1 MKKRKEIEELTIADD
16 FMFGAVMSDPKLCKP
31 LLEYILNIKI
41 RQIEYPELQ
50 KTIDKRYDSKSVRL
64 DVYVEDDKN
73 TVYNVEIQTTNKKNL
88 PKRMRYYQGIIDL
101 NIIDKGEDY
110 AELKKS
116 FVIFICTFDPF
127 GKDRY
132 IYTFKNRC
140 DEEISITLDD
150 DAVKVVVNV
159 NGKIGDISEEFRDTL
174 NYIAG
179 GVPKTDY
186 VKSIDTAVGVV
197 KKDKKW
203 RREYMTLYMRDKEH
217 EKFGKYVDKV
227 SLIRKKKNSYDEDT
241 LMDLYDV
248 NKTECKKIIFYI
260 DNYPEWDDE
269 DIADKLLNDDEE

>member
-73 TVYNVEIQTTNKKNL
+73 TVYNVEIQTTSKKNL

-140 DEEISITLDD
+140 DEERNITLDD
-150 DAVKVVVNV
+150 DAIKVVVNV
-159 NGKIGDISEEFRDTL
+159 NGKIGDISEELKDTL

-186 VKSIDTAVGVV
+186 VKSIDTAVDVV

-217 EKFGKYVDKV
+217 EKFGKYTKTI
-227 SLIRKKKNSYDEDT
+227 SLIRKKKNSYDEDA

-248 NKTECKKIIFYI
+248 NETECKKIIFYI

-269 DIADKLLNDDEE
+269 DIANKILNDDE